1 MGSIALP
8 GALVMVNNDL
18 SASVQNRLQI
28 QLHINETITG
38 QDLDLR
44 IAADPG
50 YPQSIRAL
58 QQRVMVMRDFRETAN
73 RTEMDVV
80 IFVRES
86 MVYIEK
92 NCFGPTGQAFYLS
105 NIYWGQLGIFD
116 TNLHRSC
123 KKEGCGC
130 GKQEEAKKDC
140 GCHGNCGCD
149 TTCKPYDKEC
159 NCCGSSGGIIVE
171 DGRSPYYP
179 ARCDPKY
186 PRENHWYN
194 QVQSTAVFG
203 GCGCGQSPDRVL
215 CRVYKCDADGHCV
228 PLMDCRLVKQ

>member
-8 GALVMVNNDL
+8 GAIVMVNNDL
-18 SASVQNRLQI
+18 TASVQNRLQI

-44 IAADPG
+44 IAADPD
-50 YPQSIRAL
+50 YPKGIREL
-58 QQRVMVMRDFRETAN
+58 RQRLLVMRDFRETAN
-73 RTEMDVV
+73 REEMDVV

-92 NCFGPTGQAFYLS
+92 NCFGPTGQAFSLT
-105 NIYWGQLGIFD
+105 NIYWGHLGIFD
-116 TNLHRSC
+116 TNPHRSC
-123 KKEGCGC
+123 KKDGCKSG
-130 GKQEEAKKDC
+130 DC
-140 GCHGNCGCD
+140 GCEKTKDCGCD

-159 NCCGSSGGIIVE
+159 GCCGSSSGGIIVE

-179 ARCDPKY
+179 ARCDPQY

-194 QVQSTAVFG
+194 QVKSTGVFG
-203 GCGCGQSPDRVL
+203 GWGCGQSPDRLL
-215 CRVYKCDADGHCV
+215 CGVYKCDANGHCV
-228 PLMDCRLVKQ
+228 PLTDCRLVKQ